1 MRLYNVYDFDD
12 VMIIPKESNINSR
25 SEVSLSRYFL
35 FNGLDG
41 ETIEWEGIP
50 IIASNMDTI
59 GTFRVHNELA
69 KHKMLTALNKH
80 YTLDDFKKI
89 LEFNPVIYDSMDDR
103 RVEDKFNTV
112 KLLTSAINREMF
124 ISKSTYQALI
134 KDCKLVKLHPVE
146 DGHSKIADVVLEF
159 LKEKHN
165 GKTI

>member
-1 MRLYNVYDFDD
+1 METGSGYGEKPGRIYQHMPWVKTKETEYVFKQFFNGYKNYTDMLR
-12 VMIIPKESNINSR
+12 MI
-25 SEVSLSRYFL
+25 VSLQTIAKLQDTGCYFL
-35 FNGLDG
+35 
-41 ETIEWEGIP
+41 
-50 IIASNMDTI
+50 DTFENNLLFDI
-59 GTFRVHNELA
+59 
-69 KHKMLTALNKH
+69 
-80 YTLDDFKKI
+80 TLDDFKKI

-134 KDCKLVKLHPVE
+134 KDCKLVESHPVE

-159 LKEKHN
+159 LKEKRN